1 MLQPNI
7 PRVNPL
13 AQYMRQPKIYIT
25 LPSKGNYW
33 PMGSLEFTETGEFPV
48 YSMTARDELLFKTPD
63 ALMNGQAMVDVIESC
78 MPNVKNAWDMP
89 TIDLDTV
96 LLAIR
101 LATYGEYMN
110 FVYKVPVVNEE
121 EEYQIDLKVLIAQ
134 QQNNYWIDQV
144 VINPDFII
152 FVKPLTLR
160 HMTKNSIKNF
170 ENNRIF
176 SLVNDESLS
185 DEQKLEM
192 FNQSFANLAKATIE
206 LIAENIYKIL
216 TPNGEVTDRDF
227 ILEFVNNSDK
237 EIFKTVKDHLQEMKN
252 NNDLKP
258 IEFSTTQEQQ
268 SNGAPITFSV
278 PINFNN
284 SDFFG

>member
-13 AQYMRQPKIYIT
+13 TQYMRQPKIYIT

-33 PMGSLEFTETGEFPV
+33 PEGSLELTETGEFPI

-63 ALMNGQAMVDVIESC
+63 ALMNGQALVDVIESC

-96 LLAIR
+96 LIAIR

-176 SLVNDESLS
+176 SLVNDDSLS

-216 TPNGEVTDRDF
+216 TPDGEVTDKDF

-258 IEFSTTQEQQ
+258 MEFSTTAEQQ
-268 SNGAPITFSV
+268 SNGAPLTFSV

>member
-13 AQYMRQPKIYIT
+13 AQYMRQPKIYIN

-33 PMGSLEFTETGEFPV
+33 PMDSLELTETGEFPV

-78 MPNVKNAWDMP
+78 MPNIKNAWDMP

-216 TPNGEVTDRDF
+216 TPNGEVTDKDF

-258 IEFSTTQEQQ
+258 IEFSTTPEQQ
-268 SNGAPITFSV
+268 SAGAPATFSV

>member
-13 AQYMRQPKIYIT
+13 TQYMRQPKIYIT

-33 PMGSLEFTETGEFPV
+33 PEGSLELTETGEFPI

-63 ALMNGQAMVDVIESC
+63 ALMNGQALVDVIESC

-96 LLAIR
+96 LIAIR

-176 SLVNDESLS
+176 SLVNDDSLS

-216 TPNGEVTDRDF
+216 TPDSEVTDKDF

-258 IEFSTTQEQQ
+258 MEFSTTAEQQ
-268 SNGAPITFSV
+268 SNGAPLTFSV

>member
-13 AQYMRQPKIYIT
+13 TQYMRQPKIYIT

-33 PMGSLEFTETGEFPV
+33 PEGSLEFTETGEFPI
-48 YSMTARDELLFKTPD
+48 YSMTAKDELLFKTPD
-63 ALMNGQAMVDVIESC
+63 ALMNGQALVDVIESC

-96 LLAIR
+96 LIAIR

-216 TPNGEVTDRDF
+216 TPDGEVTDKDF

-258 IEFSTTQEQQ
+258 IEFSTTLEQQ
-268 SNGAPITFSV
+268 SNGAPLTFSV

>member
-13 AQYMRQPKIYIT
+13 TQYMRQPKIYIT

-33 PMGSLEFTETGEFPV
+33 TEGSLEFTETGEFPV

-63 ALMNGQAMVDVIESC
+63 ALMNGQALVDVIESC

-96 LLAIR
+96 LIAIR

-216 TPNGEVTDRDF
+216 TPDGEVTDKDF

-237 EIFKTVKDHLQEMKN
+237 EIFKTVRDHLQEMKN

-258 IEFSTTQEQQ
+258 MEFSTTPEQQ
-268 SNGAPITFSV
+268 SNGAPLTFSV

>member
-1 MLQPNI
+1 
-7 PRVNPL
+7 
-13 AQYMRQPKIYIT
+13 MRQPKIYIT

-33 PMGSLEFTETGEFPV
+33 PEGSLELTETGEFPI

-63 ALMNGQAMVDVIESC
+63 ALMNGQALVDVIESC

-96 LLAIR
+96 LIAIR

-176 SLVNDESLS
+176 SLVNDDSLS

-216 TPNGEVTDRDF
+216 TPDGEVTDKDF

-258 IEFSTTQEQQ
+258 MEFSTTAEQQ
-268 SNGAPITFSV
+268 SNGAPLTFSV

>member
-13 AQYMRQPKIYIT
+13 TQYMRQPKIYIN

-33 PMGSLEFTETGEFPV
+33 PEGSLQFTETGEFPV

-63 ALMNGQAMVDVIESC
+63 ALMNGQAIVDVIESC
-78 MPNVKNAWDMP
+78 MPNIKNAWEMP

-96 LLAIR
+96 LIAIR

-110 FVYKVPVVNEE
+110 FSYKVPVVNEE
-121 EEYQIDLKVLIAQ
+121 EEYQIDLKLLIAQ
-134 QQNNYWIDQV
+134 QQNNYWVDQV

-176 SLVNDESLS
+176 SLVNDESLG

-192 FNQSFANLAKATIE
+192 FNRSFANLAKATVE
-206 LIAENIYKIL
+206 LIAENIYMVL
-216 TPNGEVTDRDF
+216 TPNGEVTDKDF

-237 EIFKTVKDHLQEMKN
+237 EIFKTIKDHLQAMKD

-258 IEFSTTQEQQ
+258 IEFSTTPEQQ
-268 SNGAPITFSV
+268 SNGAPPTFSV
-278 PINFNN
+278 PVNFNN

>member
-13 AQYMRQPKIYIT
+13 TQYMRQPKIYIT

>member
-1 MLQPNI
+1 
-7 PRVNPL
+7 
-13 AQYMRQPKIYIT
+13 
-25 LPSKGNYW
+25 
-33 PMGSLEFTETGEFPV
+33 
-48 YSMTARDELLFKTPD
+48 
-63 ALMNGQAMVDVIESC
+63 
-78 MPNVKNAWDMP
+78 
-89 TIDLDTV
+89 
-96 LLAIR
+96 
-101 LATYGEYMN
+101 
-110 FVYKVPVVNEE
+110 
-121 EEYQIDLKVLIAQ
+121 
-134 QQNNYWIDQV
+134 
-144 VINPDFII
+144 
-152 FVKPLTLR
+152 
-160 HMTKNSIKNF
+160 MTKNSIKNF

-216 TPNGEVTDRDF
+216 TPNGEVTDKDF

-258 IEFSTTQEQQ
+258 IEFSTTPEQQ
-268 SNGAPITFSV
+268 SSGAPATFSV

>member
-1 MLQPNI
+1 
-7 PRVNPL
+7 
-13 AQYMRQPKIYIT
+13 
-25 LPSKGNYW
+25 
-33 PMGSLEFTETGEFPV
+33 
-48 YSMTARDELLFKTPD
+48 
-63 ALMNGQAMVDVIESC
+63 
-78 MPNVKNAWDMP
+78 
-89 TIDLDTV
+89 
-96 LLAIR
+96 
-101 LATYGEYMN
+101 
-110 FVYKVPVVNEE
+110 
-121 EEYQIDLKVLIAQ
+121 
-134 QQNNYWIDQV
+134 
-144 VINPDFII
+144 
-152 FVKPLTLR
+152 
-160 HMTKNSIKNF
+160 MTKNSIKNF

-192 FNQSFANLAKATIE
+192 FNQSFANLAKATVE

-216 TPNGEVTDRDF
+216 TPDGEVTDKDF

-258 IEFSTTQEQQ
+258 IEFSTTLEQQ
-268 SNGAPITFSV
+268 SNGAPLTFSV

>member
-13 AQYMRQPKIYIT
+13 TQYMRQPKIYIT

-33 PMGSLEFTETGEFPV
+33 PEGSLELTETGEFPV

-63 ALMNGQAMVDVIESC
+63 ALMNGQALVDVIESC

-96 LLAIR
+96 LIAIR

-176 SLVNDESLS
+176 SLVNDDSLS

-216 TPNGEVTDRDF
+216 TPDGEVTDKDF

-258 IEFSTTQEQQ
+258 MEFSTTAEQQ
-268 SNGAPITFSV
+268 SNGAPLTFSV

>member
-13 AQYMRQPKIYIT
+13 AQYMRQPKIYIN

-33 PMGSLEFTETGEFPV
+33 PMGSLELTETGEFPV

-78 MPNVKNAWDMP
+78 MPNIKNAWDMP

-121 EEYQIDLKVLIAQ
+121 EEYQIDLKVLIEQ

-216 TPNGEVTDRDF
+216 TSTGEVADKDF

-258 IEFSTTQEQQ
+258 IEFSTTPEQQ
-268 SNGAPITFSV
+268 TAGAPATFSV

>member
-13 AQYMRQPKIYIT
+13 TQYMRQPKIYIT

-33 PMGSLEFTETGEFPV
+33 PEGSLEFTETGEFPI
-48 YSMTARDELLFKTPD
+48 YSMTAKDELLFKTPD
-63 ALMNGQAMVDVIESC
+63 ALMNGQALVDVIESC

-96 LLAIR
+96 LIAIR

-192 FNQSFANLAKATIE
+192 FNQSFANLAKATVE

-216 TPNGEVTDRDF
+216 TPDGEVTDKDF

-258 IEFSTTQEQQ
+258 IEFSTTLEQQ
-268 SNGAPITFSV
+268 SNGAPLTFSV

>member
-1 MLQPNI
+1 MLQANT

-13 AQYMRQPKIYIT
+13 TQYMRQPKIYIT

-33 PMGSLEFTETGEFPV
+33 PEGSLELTETGEFPV

-78 MPNVKNAWDMP
+78 MPNIKNAWDMP

-96 LLAIR
+96 LIAIR

-110 FVYKVPVVNEE
+110 FSYKVPVVNED
-121 EEYQIDLKVLIAQ
+121 EEYQIDLKGLIAQ

-144 VINPDFII
+144 VINSNFII

-176 SLVNDESLS
+176 SLVNDETLS
-185 DEQKLEM
+185 DEQKLEL
-192 FNQSFANLAKATIE
+192 FNRSFANLAKATIE

-216 TPNGEVTDRDF
+216 TPEGEVTDRDF

-237 EIFKTVKDHLQEMKN
+237 EIFKTVKDHLQVMKN

-258 IEFSTTQEQQ
+258 IEFSTTPEQQ
-268 SNGAPITFSV
+268 SNGAPVTFSV

>member
-110 FVYKVPVVNEE
+110 FAYKVPVVNEE